1 MNNSKI
7 SAIFLWTLTL
17 GTIAVLA
24 LFFLGGSSEMPEL
37 NLAPE
42 LWKPT
47 YTDLLL
53 YWGYVVM
60 IVALLATLGFAITHF
75 AKELKDRPV
84 ETFKSLAGLIA
95 IVAIFFVCWT
105 LGSGETLTIP
115 GYEGKENT
123 YFWLKWSDMLIYS
136 CYILLACGIGSVVL
150 FGTLKVVK
158 K

>member
-7 SAIFLWTLTL
+7 SAIFLWALTL
-17 GTIAVLA
+17 GMIAVLA
-24 LFFLGGSSEMPEL
+24 IFFLGGSSEMPEL

-42 LWKPT
+42 LWKPA

-53 YWGYVVM
+53 YWCYLVM
-60 IVALLATLGFAITHF
+60 IVSLVATFGFTIIHF
-75 AKELKDRPV
+75 TKELKDRPT
-84 ETFKSLAGLIA
+84 ETFKSLSGLIA
-95 IVAIFFVCWT
+95 IVAVFFVCWT

-115 GYEGKENT
+115 GYEGKENV

-150 FGTLKVVK
+150 FGALKAVK

>member
-7 SAIFLWTLTL
+7 SAIFLWGLLL
-17 GTIAVLA
+17 GTVAVLA
-24 LFFLGGSSEMPEL
+24 VFFLGGSSEMPEL

-53 YWGYVVM
+53 NWGY
-60 IVALLATLGFAITHF
+60 IVLGVGVLSTLGFALVHF
-75 AKELKDRPV
+75 TKELKDRPMDAV
-84 ETFKSLAGLIA
+84 KSLAGLVGVIA
-95 IVAIFFVCWT
+95 MFFICWS

-115 GYEGKENT
+115 GYDGKDNV
-123 YFWLKWSDMLIYS
+123 YFWLKWTDMLLFSAYFI
-136 CYILLACGIGSVVL
+136 LACAIGSVVV